1 MPFFKDRCPLVQK
14 NGKII
19 ILNQFFHFSLGTL
32 QWIVQSFGFGG
43 ISSFTKKWRFGNSK
57 ILNGGL
63 KMTVFLQ
70 NFKVF
75 PSFQD

>member
-1 MPFFKDRCPLVQK
+1 M
-14 NGKII
+14 
-19 ILNQFFHFSLGTL
+19 ILNQIFHFSLGTL

-57 ILNGGL
+57 IKNGGP
-63 KMTVFLQ
+63 KMMVFLQ
-70 NFKVF
+70 NFKSV